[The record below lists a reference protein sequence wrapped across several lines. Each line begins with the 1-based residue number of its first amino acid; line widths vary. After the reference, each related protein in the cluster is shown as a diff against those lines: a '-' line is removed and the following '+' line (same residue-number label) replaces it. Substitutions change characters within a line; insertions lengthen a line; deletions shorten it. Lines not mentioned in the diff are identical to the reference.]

1 MPTVIRRLLFGFILL
16 LTLTLEAFPA
26 QTIAFVGVTII
37 NVEKGR
43 SEPGMTVVVS
53 SGRIAAVGKVKK
65 VEVPPDAIVIDASGK
80 YLIPGLWDMHTH
92 NSWRFFGLHI
102 ANGVTG
108 VRDMGFSTLS
118 LAEIGALRRK
128 VLEGKEVGPRFVAAD
143 PSVDGRASDNG
154 TLVSI
159 QTPEQAARLVESLS
173 SAGADFIKVY
183 ELPRDIYFAIAEQAE
198 KRGISIAGHLSPEV
212 TLEEAA
218 RSGQR
223 SIEHYT
229 LGHPLGLLPLCSSQP
244 NKLRHAFEE
253 LRLLRVPPRDPIHIA
268 QRRLTMKLAVDTYS
282 ENRCRRAMR
291 QLARYETW
299 HTPTLVMGMGYSGI
313 HDPEM
318 LRDPRLEYISASG
331 RQRFEALR
339 KIYVSSFTERE
350 VADFRRVVY
359 NIVKNLQ
366 SAGVGLLAGTDAIAG
381 FPIHGFSLHDELEE
395 LVSAGLTPAE
405 ALRTATIH
413 PARFLGEDDDLGAV
427 KAGYL
432 ADLVLLDAD
441 PLKDIRNTRNIRAV
455 VANGRLF
462 RRADLDK
469 ILAEERSSHQE

>member
-1 MPTVIRRLLFGFILL
+1 MPTVIRRLLLGSILL

-26 QTIAFVGVTII
+26 QTIAFVGVTVID
-37 NVEKGR
+37 VARGKPE
-43 SEPGMTVVVS
+43 SGMTVVVS

-65 VEVPPDAIVIDASGK
+65 VEVPPDAIVIDASEK

-92 NSWRFFGLHI
+92 HSWSFFRLHI

-108 VRDMGFSTLS
+108 VRDMGLSTIS

-128 VLEGKEVGPRFVAAD
+128 VLDGKEVGPRFVAAG
-143 PSVDGRASDNG
+143 PTVDGRASDNG
-154 TLVSI
+154 ALVSI
-159 QTPEQAARLVESLS
+159 KTPEQAARLVESLS

-183 ELPRDIYFAIAEQAE
+183 ELPRDIYFAIADQAA
-198 KRGISIAGHLSPEV
+198 KRGIPIAGHLSPEV

-218 RSGQR
+218 KAGQR

-229 LGHPLGLLPLCSSQP
+229 VGHPLGLLPMCSSQP
-244 NKLRHAFEE
+244 DKLRQALEE
-253 LRLLRVPPRDPIHIA
+253 LRLLRVPPRDPTHIA
-268 QRRLTMKLAVDTYS
+268 HRRRVMKLAIDTYD
-282 ENRCRRAMR
+282 EKICRSALRP
-291 QLARYETW
+291 LGKFETW

-313 HDPEM
+313 HDPNM
-318 LRDPRLEYISASG
+318 PRDPRLAYLPESQ
-331 RQRFEALR
+331 RQRFESLR

-350 VADFRRVVY
+350 VADFRRVIY
-359 NIVKNLQ
+359 GIVKNLHRE
-366 SAGVGLLAGTDAIAG
+366 GVGLLAGTDATGG
-381 FPIHGFSLHDELEE
+381 FPIHGFGIHDELEE
-395 LVSAGLTPAE
+395 LVSAGLTPDE
-405 ALRTATIH
+405 ALRTATLH
-413 PARFLGEDDDLGAV
+413 PARFLGRGDELGAV

-441 PLKDIRNTRNIRAV
+441 PLKDIRNTRHIRAV

-469 ILAEERSSHQE
+469 ILAEERRVHKD